1 MGRVP
6 GETPEDSL
14 LDFTASPA
22 PGWTRG
28 IPLKVLFL
36 TPQLPWP
43 LDQGARIRNYHLLR
57 AVAAE
62 HTVDLLS
69 LDAAPSPPA
78 LSQGERGPVALP
90 AHPWQGAGAGC
101 DPVLPHPLGVGG
113 GEGVRPLPLPPG
125 EGRGEGVPSPLS
137 ALCRRLEVFPAP
149 VRDRASRIRTLLR
162 SSLPDLAH
170 RAWQPALAARV
181 RALTAAEAYEV
192 VQISSLEMMPYRRA
206 ISSRAPHRPLVVFD
220 DLNAE
225 YQLQRRACLTDLSRP
240 ARWHA
245 ALYSALQWQRLRR
258 YEAHVCQEAGAVIV
272 VSPLDAALLRRIAPA
287 ARYVLIPN
295 GVDTAAFPCR
305 DTPPASPPELL
316 FTGTMDYR
324 PNVDAMLWFG
334 ETILPLLRQARPALR
349 CLVVGK
355 APDPRLRTLAAQQ
368 SGLVVTGL
376 VPAVQP
382 YLARAAVYVVPMRMG
397 SGTRL
402 KVLEA
407 MAAGVPVV
415 STRLGME
422 GIAANAE
429 QYALLAETPAA
440 FARAVLR
447 LLDTPALAATL
458 ARRARTLAERR
469 YDWAQLTPRLPALYR
484 ALAR

>member
-1 MGRVP
+1 
-6 GETPEDSL
+6 
-14 LDFTASPA
+14 
-22 PGWTRG
+22 
-28 IPLKVLFL
+28 LKILFL

-69 LDAAPSPPA
+69 LDPQPSPPPLPEGEEQPSAHVIAPSPVG
-78 LSQGERGPVALP
+78 Q
-90 AHPWQGAGAGC
+90 
-101 DPVLPHPLGVGG
+101 GVGG
-113 GEGVRPLPLPPG
+113 GVLHT
-125 EGRGEGVPSPLS
+125 
-137 ALCRRLEVFPAP
+137 LCRHVEVFPAP
-149 VRDRASRIRTLLR
+149 TRGRAARLRTLLR
-162 SSLPDLAH
+162 SPLPDLAH

-181 RALTAAEAYEV
+181 RALTAAEAYDA

-206 ISSRAPHRPLVVFD
+206 ISPAGAHRPLVVFD
-220 DLNAE
+220 NLNAE
-225 YQLQRRACLTDLSRP
+225 YQLQRRACLTDLGRP

-245 ALYSALQWQRLRR
+245 ALYSAVQWGRLRR
-258 YEAHVCQEAGAVIV
+258 YEARASQEADAVVV
-272 VSPLDAALLRRIAPA
+272 VSTLDAAQLHHIAPN

-295 GVDTAAFPCR
+295 GVDTRAFPVR
-305 DTPPASPPELL
+305 QAPPASPPELV

-334 ETILPLLRQARPALR
+334 AAILPLLRQARPGLR

-355 APDPRLRTLAAQQ
+355 APDPRLGALAAQQ
-368 SGLVVTGL
+368 PGLVVTGA
-376 VPAVQP
+376 VPEVQP

-422 GIAANAE
+422 GIAANPE
-429 QYALLAETPAA
+429 EYALLAETPAA
-440 FARAVLR
+440 FAHAVLR

-458 ARRARTLAERR
+458 LRRGRALAESH
-469 YDWAQLTPRLPALYR
+469 YDWARLTPRLPALYDH
-484 ALAR
+484 LAEHPGARDLPRRPPSL